1 MADKELVLERGHMN
15 IVLQNLYILVFF
27 QIMLM
32 EFHGNTSESMLVM
45 TKLQSENKPMY
56 LMIASVM
63 DSTRSQAGSW
73 SSTPY
78 LFTRR

>member
-1 MADKELVLERGHMN
+1 MLDNELVLERGHTN
-15 IVLQNLYILVFF
+15 IVLQNLYFF
-27 QIMLM
+27 FHIMLM
-32 EFHGNTSESMLVM
+32 EFHRKTSESVLMM
-45 TKLQSENKPMY
+45 IKLQSENKPMY

>member
-1 MADKELVLERGHMN
+1 MLDNELVLERGYIN
-15 IVLQNLYILVFF
+15 TVLQNLYILFV

-32 EFHGNTSESMLVM
+32 EFHRNMSESLLMM
-45 TKLQSENKPMY
+45 IKLQSENKPMY

-78 LFTRR
+78 LLTRR